1 MVEARGSSCRLFVD
15 SGTTSSM
22 VAVGTRGL
30 GTGTDAG
37 QDCPVLQVKDVEVRV
52 GARLLLN
59 PVSFQV
65 TAGDKI
71 GLVGR
76 NGAGKTTLT
85 RILAG
90 EGLPAAG
97 SVRRTGTL
105 GYLPQDPRDP
115 DMETISRD
123 RILSARGLDH
133 MLEKMRSLEHAMAH
147 GTDAEREQAMAKYA
161 RAEDR
166 LVAAGGYGAEAE
178 AARIASNLALPDR
191 VLGQPLKNLSGG
203 QRRRVELARI
213 LFSGADTLLLDE
225 PTNHLDADSIVWLRN
240 FLQSYSGG
248 VLMISHNTE
257 LVEATVN
264 KVFHLD
270 ANRATLDIY
279 SMGWKLYLEQR
290 AADEKRRHKER
301 INAERKAAALQ
312 AQADKLH
319 AKATKA
325 VAAQNMARRAE
336 RLLASVEGERAA
348 DKVAAIRFPDPA
360 PCGRTPLMARNL
372 TKTYGSL
379 EVFTGVDLAIDRGS
393 QVVVLGLN
401 GAGKTTLLRILAG
414 VEQPDTGEVVAGHG
428 LRIGY
433 FAQEHDMLD
442 MDRTILENMASAA
455 QDLNETQMRKIL
467 GSFLFTRDDVDKPVR
482 VLSGGEKTR
491 VALATLVVSSAN
503 VLLLDE
509 PTNNLDPASREQVL
523 RAISNFGGAIVL
535 VTHDEGAVHALEPD
549 RVLLLPDGTEDL
561 WSPDYAE
568 LISLA

>member
-1 MVEARGSSCRLFVD
+1 M
-15 SGTTSSM
+15 
-22 VAVGTRGL
+22 
-30 GTGTDAG
+30 
-37 QDCPVLQVKDVEVRV
+37 LQVKDVEVRI

-65 TAGDKI
+65 APGDKI

-85 RILAG
+85 KILAG
-90 EGLPAAG
+90 QTQPSAG
-97 SVRRTGTL
+97 TVSRTGQL

-115 DMETISRD
+115 DLTQLASE
-123 RILSARGLDH
+123 RILSARGLAHILD
-133 MLEKMRSLEHAMAH
+133 KMQSLEDAMSSPD
-147 GTDAEREQAMAKYA
+147 DAVRQRAMDKYA
-161 RAEDR
+161 KAEAR
-166 LVAAGGYGAEAE
+166 LMAAGGYGAEAE
-178 AARIASNLALPDR
+178 AARISANLALPDR
-191 VLGQPLKNLSGG
+191 VLSQPLGNLSGG

-225 PTNHLDADSIVWLRN
+225 PTNHLDADSINWLRG
-240 FLQSYSGG
+240 FLQGYQGG

-257 LVEATVN
+257 LVGETVN

-270 ANRATLDIY
+270 ANRATLDVY
-279 SMGWKLYLEQR
+279 SMNWRRYLIQR

-301 INAERKAAALQ
+301 VNAERKASALM

-336 RLLASVEGERAA
+336 RLLAGVEGERAA
-348 DKVAAIRFPDPA
+348 DKVAAIRFPSPA
-360 PCGRTPLMARNL
+360 PCGKTPLTAHNL

-379 EVFTGVDLAIDRGS
+379 EVFTGVDLAVDRGS

-414 VEQPDTGEVVAGHG
+414 VETPDTGEVVPGHG
-428 LRIGY
+428 LKIGY
-433 FAQEHDMLD
+433 FAQEHDLIE
-442 MDRTILENMASAA
+442 MDRTVLDNMARTAG
-455 QDLNETQMRKIL
+455 DMTDTDIRKIL
-467 GSFLFTRDDVDKPVR
+467 GSFLFTGDDVDKPAG

-491 VALATLVVSSAN
+491 LALAMLVVSSAN

-509 PTNNLDPASREQVL
+509 PTNNLDPASRAQVL
-523 RAISNFGGAIVL
+523 DAIAHFGGAIVL
-535 VTHDEGAVHALEPD
+535 VTHDEGAVQALQPD
-549 RVLLLPDGTEDL
+549 RVLILPEGTEDL
-561 WSPDYAE
+561 WGPDYQD
-568 LISLA
+568 LITLA